1 MINHPSLKKQKVRV
15 TGVEETLDDRI
26 SQLPDSLLVQ
36 ILSLL
41 PTKDAFTT
49 CILSKR
55 WHYLWTFVYNFIFTR
70 RSQESKIYGD
80 PYNPVVP
87 MDDTSRRHK
96 FENLRSFIDYV
107 LVHSISPKIK
117 KFELDCRD
125 LFRDDSQIRRWLSF
139 AAERK
144 VEDVVFLSYESL
156 LDCIL
161 PESFCTCSS
170 LITLH
175 LRHCYFTDAVIAW
188 KSLTSIKLECLLLND
203 DEILNLLSG
212 CPALETM
219 ELYDVGGFRR
229 LKISSSKFKR
239 LNLKKHWLLN
249 DNNDRSLEI
258 FAPYLQHLEIS
269 GNLKDIKCR
278 LVDVSSMVNAK
289 LTFNIACIKDIQADR
304 YEIVDEEDNCH
315 GYHQGFRTLVQDYLQ
330 KLSCATELTFGCW
343 FTEVLCMLQ
352 FKGVPVPEW
361 KCKYLTLEL
370 HMKKFNLYGATG
382 LLRASPHVETL
393 NIDIAAMR
401 PKNSRC
407 RFELIYLAEVDDID
421 DLQNGL
427 SSFAFPNLKNVK
439 LAISSGLCL
448 KYYVWDYVKKLFK
461 LSEFLLKNASV
472 LEKFVIKLKR
482 RRCEICSMNC
492 VSRYLFRLAEK
503 LLGCPRSSTNCA
515 IIFQE

>member
-343 FTEVLCMLQ
+343 FTEAAVVHREACSRSQ
-352 FKGVPVPEW
+352 N
-361 KCKYLTLEL
+361 EL
-370 HMKKFNLYGATG
+370 RRYKA
-382 LLRASPHVETL
+382 
-393 NIDIAAMR
+393 
-401 PKNSRC
+401 
-407 RFELIYLAEVDDID
+407 
-421 DLQNGL
+421 DL
-427 SSFAFPNLKNVK
+427 
-439 LAISSGLCL
+439 
-448 KYYVWDYVKKLFK
+448 
-461 LSEFLLKNASV
+461 
-472 LEKFVIKLKR
+472 
-482 RRCEICSMNC
+482 
-492 VSRYLFRLAEK
+492 
-503 LLGCPRSSTNCA
+503 
-515 IIFQE
+515 